1 MNIERST
8 TIGHLREI
16 AQKLDG
22 KFKAGGKVQQATTS
36 FIGKAFSLGV
46 KIFSMSQRIFGS
58 KKNVQAGGDVTP
70 KLLDFSN
77 GKFKLD
83 ATNAKSF
90 WDSLRTYGA
99 KFIVNQLTDKEI
111 FGLINSEFLSIP
123 QKMQICNA
131 YEGRGKKSLNALFSN
146 HLKSKLGHCITE
158 SEIEALGEALMA
170 PGWFANRI
178 ALVFLGRTESKKDFS
193 CVLDFFGPQG
203 VFPLQDLPKEYQECL
218 HTTMN
223 GMKLD
228 TILEGINWEISGI
241 ETVEALEQLKA
252 SQKEI
257 EGKIS
262 KAQKA
267 AKELLGDAY
276 DEVSATK
283 YDDAVKALEQLKAS
297 QKEIE
302 GKILKAKIKQPVI
315 NGGIQ
320 KMEELK
326 QKRNEIVSGFCG
338 LKYALEVIS
347 EGKAK
352 ETIEEEMTVV
362 KNNFEGGQINSHSKS
377 GSPTDDYIKFLI
389 ALKGKVVTSEIFSGV
404 SNVFNALIAP
414 KPTPLEKALDQVLT
428 KDTFEVESGV
438 ATQQRSKAQVKSS
451 FQNLVNPGKPD
462 GGFELFIKFCKL
474 NQLDPTPVLSLYP
487 KTTFDVFKSMAEQV
501 LNDNGERSPQIAR
514 NFFARI
520 GILTE
525 IGDRAESIFPPLM
538 GEKLKNFSVMFRTP
552 NEIGHCR
559 EAFALAGTDKEI
571 VEIFGNALELI
582 KREQTTLQEN
592 NKTIL
597 QFFEALAKEQNWTV

>member
-241 ETVEALEQLKA
+241 ETVE
-252 SQKEI
+252 
-257 EGKIS
+257 
-262 KAQKA
+262 
-267 AKELLGDAY
+267 
-276 DEVSATK
+276 
-283 YDDAVKALEQLKAS
+283 ALEQLKAS